1 MQPHVKIYTAI
12 NMKFRCYMNLFPV
25 GAELPQAWSLSPVL
39 TFMDRI
45 SRLVNDVL
53 PLGYVS
59 SDLNVTL
66 EWFIV
71 DIV

>member
-1 MQPHVKIYTAI
+1 
-12 NMKFRCYMNLFPV
+12 MNLFPV

-66 EWFIV
+66 GWFIV